1 MTHIA
6 TSLRFAIRVDASAA
20 AGTGHL
26 IRCRTLA
33 QALRKHGAA
42 VTFICRA
49 HEGHGMAMLR
59 DEGFAVCSLPAP
71 DVADTPWAEGE
82 NYARW
87 LGVSQ
92 PQDAEE
98 TIAALPERPDW
109 LVVDHYGIDAT
120 WERQLRPHVDRI
132 LAIDDLANR
141 DHDCD
146 ALLDQN
152 YTRDPEKRYRDRLPA
167 HATRLLGPQYA
178 LLRPEY
184 AQYRQSPTPHRRR
197 LERVFVFFGGTD
209 PDNLTGRALEA
220 LSDPAFRGIT
230 VDAVVGPNNPHQQAL
245 AAQAEARPGITLH
258 PPRAHLAD
266 LMAAADMA
274 IGAGG
279 TTTWERCCLGLPSLV
294 ISIAENQRPAC
305 EALAHEGVIVYL
317 GHHDEVSVADLRG
330 VLEDHRA
337 EPERLGIQARAGVQT
352 VDGLGTVRVAEQL
365 VSQRS

>member
-1 MTHIA
+1 M
-6 TSLRFAIRVDASAA
+6 RVAIRVDASAA

-71 DVADTPWAEGE
+71 DVADTPSAEDE

-98 TIAALPERPDW
+98 TIAALPDQPDW
-109 LVVDHYGIDAT
+109 LVVDHYGLDAE
-120 WERQLRPHVDRI
+120 WERRLRPHVERI

-152 YTRDPEKRYRDRLPA
+152 YSRDAEARYRDRLPP
-167 HATRLLGPQYA
+167 HATRLLGPDYA

-184 AQYRQSPTPHRRR
+184 AQYRNALGPHSGR

-220 LSDPAFRGIT
+220 LSEPAFRGVAID
-230 VDAVVGPNNPHQQAL
+230 VVVGPNNPHREAL
-245 AAQAEARPGITLH
+245 AAQAEARPGTTLH
-258 PPRAHLAD
+258 APRPHLGD
-266 LMAAADMA
+266 LMAAADLA

-294 ISIAENQRPAC
+294 VSIADNQRPAC
-305 EALAHEGVIVYL
+305 EAMADDGVIEWVGN
-317 GHHDEVSVADLRG
+317 GHEVSAADLAATLHSLRQRPEH
-330 VLEDHRA
+330 LQRLA
-337 EPERLGIQARAGVQT
+337 EASKRT
-352 VDGLGTVRVAEQL
+352 VDGAGTERAANYLMAPEKTE
-365 VSQRS
+365 